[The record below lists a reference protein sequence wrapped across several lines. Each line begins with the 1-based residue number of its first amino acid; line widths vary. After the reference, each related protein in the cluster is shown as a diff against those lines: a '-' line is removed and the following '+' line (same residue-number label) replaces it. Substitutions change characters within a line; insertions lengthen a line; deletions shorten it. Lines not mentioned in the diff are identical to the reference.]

1 MTDKQT
7 LFLYRIKQAEETL
20 SDAEKM
26 LHENLSPR
34 SIINRAYYAMFYAV
48 LALFISRDVTI
59 KTSKHTGVISIFDK
73 EFVHAGK
80 IDKYY
85 SKILHRMFDVRQE
98 GDYKEL
104 VELSSDDAVEYVDH
118 AKTFLD
124 TIKKLIYDKSAG

>member
-26 LHENLSPR
+26 LRENLSPR

-98 GDYKEL
+98 SDYKEL
-104 VELSSDDAVEYVDH
+104 VELSSDDAVECVDH

-124 TIKKLIYDKSAG
+124 TIKKLIDKS